1 MLVRSDASTVHPVIT
16 SRQGLVIVETI
27 IGPGLVREVSD
38 QELLNLLAGRP
49 AALVRP
55 PERPAELLLF
65 NAEDRNGFPIR

>member
-1 MLVRSDASTVHPVIT
+1 MLVRSDASTVQSVVT
-16 SRQGLVIVETI
+16 SGEGLVIVGTI

-49 AALVRP
+49 AALLRP

-65 NAEDRNGFPIR
+65 NPEDRNGFPIR